1 MQEIGRYIA
10 YSKINLG
17 LEVLRKRDDGYHEIN
32 TLFYRVLEPHD
43 SISVEEFDVF
53 QLTCSESSLPT
64 DSRNLMMRAAN
75 KFSEAFGLPLPP
87 IHVHLDK
94 QIPMGAGLGGGSS
107 DAAIML
113 EILRDRSDAPPSM
126 SDLMKLAA
134 TIGAD
139 VPFFLSGEKAA
150 VAQGI
155 GEKLAPIT
163 IELACSV
170 LIVKDPS
177 VQVSTREAY
186 RTLSVNPESKPTDY
200 FALFEEPPPIGEFD
214 KYLRNDFEPSIFERY
229 PRLAEIKEEL
239 YTAGAAFAM
248 MSGSG
253 SAIFGLFED
262 YLPAQDARDR
272 FERKG
277 MNAFLS

>member
-1 MQEIGRYIA
+1 MQEIERYIA

-17 LEVLRKRDDGYHEIN
+17 LEVLRKREDGYHELN
-32 TLFYRVLEPHD
+32 TIFYRVLEPHD
-43 SISVEEFDVF
+43 SISVEQSDVF

-64 DSRNLMMRAAN
+64 DSRNLMMRATN
-75 KFSEAFGLPLPP
+75 VFTKEFGTPLPS

-113 EILRDRSDAPPSM
+113 EILHDKSDTPPSM
-126 SDLMKLAA
+126 HDLMKLAA

-139 VPFFLSGEKAA
+139 VPFFLSGEKAS
-150 VAQGI
+150 VARGI
-155 GEKLAPIT
+155 GEQLSSISL
-163 IELACSV
+163 ELDCSI

-177 VQVSTREAY
+177 LHVSTREAY
-186 RTLSVNPESKPTDY
+186 QALSIKLESKPTDY
-200 FALFEEPPPIGEFD
+200 FALFEGPLPIEEFD
-214 KYLRNDFEPSIFERY
+214 KYLRNDFEPSVFERY

-239 YTAGAAFAM
+239 YTSGALFAM

-253 SAIFGLFED
+253 SAILGLFED
-262 YLPAQDARDR
+262 YLPAQHAKDQ

-277 MNAFLS
+277 MSAFLS